1 MAEYI
6 EREKAENTTWEEPS
20 YTDALNALTEVRE
33 RLREIKPADVVL
45 VIHARWIRSYD
56 RVANTFYWEC
66 SNCDRG
72 VEHITAFCPHC
83 GAKMESEEV

>member
-6 EREKAENTTWEEPS
+6 EREKAENTTWEELS

-45 VIHARWIRSYD
+45 VIHARWI
-56 RVANTFYWEC
+56 
-66 SNCDRG
+66 
-72 VEHITAFCPHC
+72 
-83 GAKMESEEV
+83 